1 MCSFNTI
8 VWLLL
13 TSLNRNAFM
22 WAVGKRN
29 GSMWK
34 SWLFSFPSVQRV
46 LMESELSRIPGKTI
60 KKSCVEASP
69 KVGVFFHMT
78 LAKGGK
84 SSW

>member
-1 MCSFNTI
+1 
-8 VWLLL
+8 
-13 TSLNRNAFM
+13 
-22 WAVGKRN
+22 
-29 GSMWK
+29 MWK